1 MIGAR
6 TKSAEDTRDL
16 ARAVA
21 PLALGGDVILLAG
34 DVGTGKTTFTQG
46 FGDALG
52 VREQITSPS
61 FILMRGYE
69 GRLPLVHVDVYRLEH
84 LQEVLDLGLMEQLDD
99 GAVALIEW
107 GDVVAPA
114 LPANFLEVRFEYG
127 AGDDDRHVR
136 FRAVGPR
143 WSARVSALTAAVE
156 RWRDPSER

>member
-1 MIGAR
+1 MISAR

-21 PLALGGDVILLAG
+21 PYVRGGDVVLLAG

-52 VREQITSPS
+52 VTEPITSPT
-61 FILMRGYE
+61 FILMRRYD

-84 LQEVLDLGLMEQLDD
+84 LQEVLDLGLAEMLDD
-99 GAVALIEW
+99 GGVALIEW

-114 LPANFLEVRFEYG
+114 LPADFLEIRLEYG
-127 AGDDDRHVR
+127 VGDDDRHVQLR
-136 FRAVGPR
+136 TVGPG
-143 WSARVSALTAAVE
+143 WSARVRVLSAAVE
-156 RWRDPSER
+156 RWRDPAEK